1 MKKKTT
7 NSFWRKVSDGKSLF
21 NTFAYGGVILYCILI
36 LVPIYFVVISSFK
49 DNSTIY
55 TTPLSFPDVWS
66 FSNYFEAQSR
76 VDILGAMGNSILIAL
91 GSELVVLALGFPCA
105 FAMSRIPTRLSK
117 VWESIFAAGF
127 LIPGFAIMV
136 PIFFLFFRLHLLL
149 NPLSVILTYAGLR
162 LPFTVV
168 YLSTQMRDIPREIE
182 ESAQIDG
189 ANWFQI
195 MIHLFI
201 PLTVSSLVTIII
213 MNFIFAWNEYLLALI
228 LLSDDVMTVQRVLPK
243 IVDAR
248 TVPYG
253 ILSAGIVISTIPIYV
268 LFIVFQRQI
277 MHGTVSGAVK
287 S

>member
-7 NSFWRKVSDGKSLF
+7 NSFWSKVSDGKSLF

>member
-1 MKKKTT
+1 MKKKTP
-7 NSFWRKVSDGKSLF
+7 NSFWSKVSDGKSLF

>member
-1 MKKKTT
+1 MKKKTI
-7 NSFWRKVSDGKSLF
+7 NSFWSKVSDGKSLF

-36 LVPIYFVVISSFK
+36 LVPIYFVVVSSFK

-55 TTPLSFPDVWS
+55 STPLSFPDIWS
-66 FSNYFEAQSR
+66 FSNYFEAQTR

-105 FAMSRIPTRLSK
+105 FAMARIPTRLSK

-162 LPFTVV
+162 LPFTIV

-201 PLTVSSLVTIII
+201 PLTVSGLVTIII
-213 MNFIFAWNEYLLALI
+213 MNFIFAWNEYLMALI

-253 ILSAGIVISTIPIYV
+253 ILSAGIVISTIPIYI
-268 LFIVFQRQI
+268 LFLVFQRQI

>member
-7 NSFWRKVSDGKSLF
+7 NSFWSKVSDGKSLF

-76 VDILGAMGNSILIAL
+76 VNILGAMGNSILIAL

-201 PLTVSSLVTIII
+201 PLTVSSSVTIII